1 MATFQADFEV
11 VNDGIYANQSL
22 FLADKTTLGR
32 LPSDVEIDG
41 PVSLS
46 EIDTNDYVVTEITK
60 EQWKTSDGFFYG
72 GEENFEHVFRDSGTK
87 QVELKVWS
95 EAFITNDGRTFYFTH
110 TVYKD
115 IEVKSRFLKL
125 LKDINPTYEL
135 TAEQSTE
142 DFYTAAAEFFERLHQ
157 DTSGVFDLWSAERI
171 PPQYFEYLSLTL
183 GHDSF
188 YSQKIGYS
196 KERDVEF
203 ADYNIYDRIKNNA
216 ATREEITAFR
226 RFLMF
231 SSALFRGKGTP
242 LNVSQFLSLF
252 SIDGRAV
259 ELWTQT
265 WGQVPVGETQEN
277 FIGFDLE
284 NNDLG
289 FVWNNLR
296 AIGNCNDRGSVY
308 KTLNSIIL
316 DNFHSTQWVEYD
328 ADSVGESDEGWIE
341 FELDNSVPYVRDVFT
356 GEGTYLVDREEYK
369 TEPSVYEIIPNDPV
383 REDSSKPAVLQ
394 IDPDYVDYGDRF
406 AIAYHQY
413 QLDDQGEAAI
423 IDSMVASREKMVT
436 DMDIS
441 VKFQFLPPSD
451 PNTIEAFRFPE
462 NEVFVALRGVP
473 KEDDLYA
480 HFNEY
485 YRVSVNARR
494 STVSVAKVIKSESTD
509 DVIYQKLNLSGDNE
523 NPIYDLV
530 FNLPV
535 EADPCATDE
544 ETSDAECTPFTI
556 KENTFYELLV
566 QINGSLLSVSL
577 RENDEDTDIQQN
589 IDSDTGG
596 SDYGV
601 ESTNEFVKIIDALD
615 LDVGNE
621 AILALDIRG
630 NEIISTD
637 YVYTGAGGNYGVGG
651 RNSVIEIEEV
661 TLNNLD
667 PDETLYTTTEK
678 EFNLKPK
685 YLEWLGRKLLRFNNT
700 RENKENFTDI
710 ISSSFDSSV
719 TDYRLDEEQ
728 TDALE
733 FIYFDDALLNEDV
746 ATRFNVTFDRDWME
760 STFTD
765 ANDLLSKVIVPFGS
779 EKMWW
784 MPDLRPQDKDVY
796 KNYEGGTDTSTPSP
810 TGSDNLINLPGLYL
824 YNNSTILDNYDIKPD
839 DNFSNLLRFTTED
852 DTFSPKFY
860 WSEKM
865 CQYQLSNKP
874 IAYKGVFQEV
884 VPHSTDFTN
893 SIELNDGTT
902 YRNPVFLPIIYRGS
916 TGRRLVGVRFKNCDD
931 IERLITN
938 LSTDVNKDVQLW
950 GQYEFELPEEAVK
963 FRPDRDTL
971 PAAATP
977 GHVIARAFLPM
988 GVLSEDRRTYGL
1000 STEYLHDLQNAGS
1013 GIIDLKGVFVRVPRG
1028 LTYFR
1033 EGSHEVELFPQ
1044 AVNPYEDFVLG
1055 LECRHYMSAAVYL
1068 GSALQP
1074 FDYGDTFPTSYILDK
1089 DWRSMLDVVGQ
1100 RSSGRE
1106 DYACELCQDTYNYED
1121 DVGWWLPSEVWY
1133 KRDFVK
1139 QPFSTSSDILSG
1151 INYDQS
1157 NDFNKYFY
1165 NFKIDAGSPKPKA
1178 LSFLITDGDVNPE
1191 TMYYAK
1197 VNVRIDYTGFNW
1209 SQIDE
1214 PEQQD
1219 NAINEGELQNVA
1231 VEGGK
1236 RSYYR
1241 DYRQSPSGACITFYV
1256 PISWYKDGQIPAG
1269 NTIEW
1274 FNYIVGSAGT
1284 TASSPTITMTPIG
1297 LMTYLLNE
1305 SGEANRVQI
1314 TSDNVSA
1321 QLLLDVTKGWDI
1333 TDWNR
1338 LFESHVDVEFIA
1350 ERVPQDKYKLYD
1362 KLTVIPDYDTNV
1374 GAFIDVDF
1382 NVADPDSVD
1391 WEVVDSFRIYV
1402 KSQDQTVFNV
1412 PNEVKDIRD
1421 WILGVKKATLN
1432 NLVVNPDRY
1441 ELVSKSL
1448 LRLNQDPFFNAF
1460 EGADLRGNWFFD
1472 LFFDNTIVKTVEDD
1486 FNTNKSR
1493 EIDWLP
1499 YESDDDDVFSVTAR
1513 RAATDL
1519 VFESND
1525 LTYELVDVLGNS
1537 SFKSINTNTALG
1549 VDYKKTGK
1557 GNKSDNEI
1565 QFSKSEEPNIRK
1577 LYMVDDNNI
1586 IFDLSTTVYFDP
1598 ALNEIKNYQGKRFDL
1613 ILKANNVY
1621 DPVRKK
1627 NVLGGYYFVGI
1638 GGYDFDIGV
1647 GVARYNTTTGEME
1660 KSFLSAFG
1668 DYNVRG
1674 VKTGVWY
1681 DLRAIVTS
1689 DFIRVIFN
1697 ERDNPDRLVLN
1708 YNISALTQDD
1718 PNRYLSG
1725 DFEELVYLVTGLQ
1738 NLDITYPDKVSERTS
1753 QRYLQNNFDEDL
1765 VKEYRPSGNRA
1776 GMVFYNE
1783 YTYVDKV
1790 TYTSQIPGDKT
1801 FGDSHDKTDKTTLIN
1816 ELRQSFGVTDEVE
1829 FISRT
1834 AKGNEV
1840 LKAGDKL
1847 FYKLVGKPLNLY
1859 DEDVQFVTIEDNNV
1873 IVQYGESRRYDVIIV
1888 DEDFQSYRSVFV
1900 KDDTFHLDHLY
1911 KYLGYTNRRVENIW
1925 TGEGLV
1931 HIEFEDLD

>member
-11 VNDGIYANQSL
+11 VNDGIYANQAL
-22 FLADKTTLGR
+22 FLQDTSTLGR
-32 LPSDVEIDG
+32 LPADVEIDG
-41 PVSLS
+41 PVDLS
-46 EIDTNDYVVTEITK
+46 EIDPNDYVVTQITK

-72 GEENFEHVFRDSGTK
+72 GEENFQHVFRDSGTK

-110 TVYKD
+110 STYKD

-125 LKDINPTYEL
+125 LKDINPTYEI
-135 TAEQSTE
+135 TSGPGTE
-142 DFYTAAAEFFERLHQ
+142 DFYKSAAEFFERLHR
-157 DTSGVFDLWSAERI
+157 DTSGIYDLWSAERI

-196 KERDVEF
+196 QERDVEF

-216 ATREEITAFR
+216 ATKDEIRAFR
-226 RFLMF
+226 RFLLF

-242 LNVSQFLSLF
+242 LNVEQFLSLF
-252 SIDGRAV
+252 SIDGKAI
-259 ELWTQT
+259 ELWTST
-265 WGQVPVGETQEN
+265 WGQTPFGETQEN

-284 NNDLG
+284 DNDLG
-289 FVWNNLR
+289 LVWNNLR
-296 AIGNCNDRGSVY
+296 AIGNCNDKGSIY

-316 DNFHSTQWVEYD
+316 NNFNSTQWVEYD
-328 ADSVGESDEGWIE
+328 ADSVGEADNGWIE
-341 FELDNSVPYVRDVFT
+341 FELDEDVPYVRDIFT
-356 GEGTYLVDREEYK
+356 GEGTYLVDRDEYK
-369 TEPSVYEIIPNDPV
+369 IEPSVYEIVPNDPV
-383 REDSSKPAVLQ
+383 REDSSKPSVLQ
-394 IDPDYVDYGDRF
+394 INPDYVDYSDRF

-413 QLDDQGEAAI
+413 QLDEQGEAAI
-423 IDSMVASREKMVT
+423 IDSMVASRTKMVT
-436 DMDIS
+436 DMDFS

-451 PNTIEAFRFPE
+451 PNVIEAFRYPE

-494 STVSVAKVIKSESTD
+494 STVSVAKVIKSESTS
-509 DVIYQKLNLSGDNE
+509 DVIYQKINLSGDKE

-530 FNLPV
+530 FNLPL
-535 EADPCATDE
+535 EEDPCATDD
-544 ETSDAECTPFTI
+544 ETDEATCQPFVM
-556 KENTFYELLV
+556 KDNTFYELLV
-566 QINGSLLSVSL
+566 QINGSLLTVSL

-596 SDYGV
+596 SEYGV
-601 ESTNEFVKIIDALD
+601 ESTNQFIKIIDGLD
-615 LDVGNE
+615 LDVGNDS
-621 AILALDIRG
+621 ILALDIKG

-637 YVYTGAGGNYGVGG
+637 YVYTGMGGNYGVGA
-651 RNSVIEIEEV
+651 RNSILEIEEV

-667 PDETLYTTTEK
+667 PDDTLYTTTEK

-685 YLEWLGRKLLRFNNT
+685 YLEWLGRKLLRFNNV
-700 RENKENFTDI
+700 RENKESFNGS
-710 ISSSFDSSV
+710 ISSPYDPSV
-719 TDYRLDEEQ
+719 TDYPLDEEQ

-733 FIYFDDALLNEDV
+733 FVYFDDIPLSEDV
-746 ATRFNVTFDRDWME
+746 ATRYNVTFDRDWME
-760 STFTD
+760 STFED
-765 ANDLLSKVIVPFGS
+765 PNDLLNKIIIPFGS
-779 EKMWW
+779 QKMWW
-784 MPDLRPQDKDVY
+784 MADMRPQDKTVY
-796 KNYEGGTDTSTPSP
+796 KNYEGGSETQTVSP
-810 TGSDNLINLPGLYL
+810 TGTENTIDVPGLFH
-824 YNNSTILDNYDIKPD
+824 YNDSTILDNYDTKPED
-839 DNFSNLLRFTTED
+839 SFSNLLRED
-852 DTFSPKFY
+852 ISEDVYSPKFF

-865 CQYQLSNKP
+865 CQYQLSDKP
-874 IAYKGVFQEV
+874 LVYKGVFQEV
-884 VPHSTDFTN
+884 VPYSTNFGND
-893 SIELNDGTT
+893 IELSDGSR
-902 YRNPVFLPIIYRGS
+902 YSNPVFLPITYRGR
-916 TGRRLVGVRFKNCDD
+916 TNRRLVGVRFKNCDD
-931 IERLITN
+931 IERLISA
-938 LSTDVNKDVQLW
+938 LSIDTARDVQLW
-950 GQYEFELPEEAVK
+950 GQYEFELPNEAVK
-963 FRPDRDTL
+963 FRPDRDAL
-971 PAAATP
+971 PAAQTP
-977 GHVIARAFLPM
+977 NHVLVKAFLPM
-988 GVLSEDRRTYGL
+988 GVLSEDRRTYSL

-1013 GIIDLKGVFVRVPRG
+1013 GVINLTGVFVRVPRG

-1033 EGSHEVELFPQ
+1033 EGSHEVELFTQ
-1044 AVNPYEDFVLG
+1044 AVNPYEDRILG

-1068 GSALQP
+1068 GSTLQP
-1074 FDYGDTFPTSYILDK
+1074 FDYGDKFPNTYIMDK
-1089 DWRSMLDVVGQ
+1089 DWRTMLDSVGKKTQ
-1100 RSSGRE
+1100 NEE
-1106 DYACELCQDTYNYED
+1106 DYSCELCQGNYNFED

-1133 KRDFVK
+1133 KRDFIK
-1139 QPFSTSSDILSG
+1139 QPFSFTSDILSG
-1151 INYDQS
+1151 INYDQ
-1157 NDFNKYFY
+1157 NNTFNKYFY
-1165 NFKIDAGSPKPKA
+1165 NFKIDAGSTKPKA
-1178 LSFLITDGDVNPE
+1178 LSFLLTDGDINPE

-1197 VNVRIDYTGFNW
+1197 INVRIDYTGFSWN
-1209 SQIDE
+1209 QIDE

-1219 NAINEGELQNVA
+1219 NAVNENELENISVT
-1231 VEGGK
+1231 GGK
-1236 RSYYR
+1236 KSFYK
-1241 DYRQSPSGACITFYV
+1241 DYRQSPSGACLTFYV
-1256 PISWYKDGQIPAG
+1256 PISWYAAGQTPAS

-1274 FNYIVGSAGT
+1274 FNYIVGSAGST
-1284 TASSPTITMTPIG
+1284 VNAPSITITPMG

-1314 TSDNVSA
+1314 SSNNTSS

-1333 TDWNR
+1333 SDWNR

-1350 ERVPQDKYKLYD
+1350 ERVPEGKYKLYD
-1362 KLTVIPDYDTNV
+1362 KLTVIPDYETNV
-1374 GAFIDVDF
+1374 GAYIDVDF

-1391 WEVVDSFRIYV
+1391 WEVIDSFRIYV
-1402 KSQDQTVFNV
+1402 KSQDQNVFNL
-1412 PNEVKDIRD
+1412 PNDVKPIRD
-1421 WILGVKKATLN
+1421 WVLGVKSATLN
-1432 NLVVNPDRY
+1432 NLVIRNDRY

-1448 LRLNQDPFFNAF
+1448 LRLNQDPSFSAF
-1460 EGADLRGNWFFD
+1460 SGADLRGNWFFD
-1472 LFFDNTIVKTVEDD
+1472 LFFDNTLVNIVEDD
-1486 FNTNKSR
+1486 FNPNKTR

-1499 YESDDDDVFSVTAR
+1499 YESDDDDIFTVTAR
-1513 RAATDL
+1513 RSSTDL

-1525 LTYELVDVLGNS
+1525 LTYELIDVQGNS
-1537 SFKSINTNTALG
+1537 SFKSINTNTAIGL
-1549 VDYKKTGK
+1549 DYKKTGE
-1557 GNKSDNEI
+1557 GNRSENEI

-1586 IFDLSTTVYFDP
+1586 VFDMSTTVYFDP

-1621 DPVRKK
+1621 DPVRKQ

-1638 GGYDFDIGV
+1638 GGYNFDIGV
-1647 GVARYNTTTGEME
+1647 GVARYNPETGEME

-1753 QRYLQNNFDEDL
+1753 QRYLQQNFDENL
-1765 VKEYRPSGNRA
+1765 VKEYRPTGNRA

-1801 FGDSHDKTDKTTLIN
+1801 FGDSHDKTDKTSLIN
-1816 ELRQSFGVTDEVE
+1816 ELRQSFGVTDEVD

-1859 DEDVQFVTIEDNNV
+1859 DNDVQFATIEDNNV

-1911 KYLGYTNRRVENIW
+1911 KYLLFTNRRVENIW